1 MSITGSLSNALT
13 GLSASARAAELVSS
27 NVANAMTDG
36 YGRREIE
43 LSSRVSGGTGSGVSV
58 DGVTRIVDEG
68 VLRDRRLAEAD
79 MASAQTSFDFYKDL
93 QSLIGTPDQP
103 GSLGARTS
111 NLEAALIEAS
121 SRPDL
126 PSRLDAVVRTASD
139 LASGLNS
146 ASAGIQQLRV
156 DADVSIARTVD
167 QLNADLEGIAEVNAL
182 IMRNDGNGQDVSSLL
197 DQRQQL
203 VDRVASVVPIR
214 VFNRDNSAIALYT
227 STGGIL
233 LDAKPAKFE
242 FSPSPT
248 ITADLSIAAG
258 TLSGLTIN
266 GKPAATSGEFSPI
279 AGGELASL
287 FRVRDELAPQAQSQL
302 DSVARDLIDRVATPA
317 VDPTLAPGD
326 AGFFTDNG
334 VAFDPLLEVGIAGR
348 ISVNASVDPG
358 AGGDLWR
365 LRDGIGALGQG
376 PAGNNSGLVALRD
389 ALSQERVPAS
399 GSVAT
404 VARSAS
410 GLMGDLAS
418 IIGGSVRE
426 NETAVGFTTTRFD
439 SLKAIELSDG
449 VDTDQEMQ
457 KLLLIEQ
464 TYAANAQVIR
474 TVDELIQILLG
485 L

>member
-13 GLSASARAAELVSS
+13 GLTASSRAAELVSS

-36 YGRREIE
+36 YGRREIQ
-43 LSSRVSGGTGSGVSV
+43 LSARLAGGSGAGVQV
-58 DGVTRIVDEG
+58 DGVTRVVDQG
-68 VLRDRRLAEAD
+68 VIRDRRLAEAD
-79 MASAQTSFDFYKDL
+79 LARSQTSLDFYKDL
-93 QSLIGTPDQP
+93 QSLIGVPEQP
-103 GSLGARTS
+103 GSLGARVAD
-111 NLEAALIEAS
+111 LEAALIEAV

-126 PSRLDAVVRTASD
+126 TARLEAVVRTAGDLTAGLNDATRGVQNLREDADAEIGVVVRQLNDD
-139 LASGLNS
+139 LA
-146 ASAGIQQLRV
+146 R
-156 DADVSIARTVD
+156 
-167 QLNADLEGIAEVNAL
+167 IAEVNAL

-227 STGGIL
+227 ATGGLL
-233 LDAKPAKFE
+233 LDTNPAEFG

-248 ITADLSIAAG
+248 ITSDLSLAAG
-258 TLSGLTIN
+258 TLSGITIN
-266 GKPAATSGEFSPI
+266 GREVETSGQYGPLAGGRLAELFQIRDDYAPAA
-279 AGGELASL
+279 
-287 FRVRDELAPQAQSQL
+287 QAQL
-302 DSVARDLIDRVATPA
+302 DSIARDLIDRVASPA

-326 AGFFTDNG
+326 AGFFTDG
-334 VAFDPLLEVGIAGR
+334 GLAFNPVDEQGLAGR
-348 ISVNASVDPG
+348 IAVSDLVDPA
-358 AGGDLWR
+358 AGGELWR
-365 LRDGIGALGQG
+365 LRDGLGAAVQG
-376 PAGNNSGLVALRD
+376 PAGNNTGLVGLRD
-389 ALSQERVPAS
+389 ALAAERVPAS
-399 GSVAT
+399 SSVTT

-418 IIGGSVRE
+418 ILGGRVRDS
-426 NETAVGFTTTRFD
+426 ETALGYTTARFD
-439 SLKAIELSDG
+439 SLRTIELASG

-474 TVDELIQILLG
+474 TVDELIEILLG